1 MTFQRARQPEQKAQR
16 RSQILAAARQL
27 LADQGMD
34 QLSLSELARRVG
46 LAKSNVY
53 RYFESRE
60 AVLLEVLD
68 RDWQAWIEELN
79 ERTAQP
85 DLALPAQERGRLLAT
100 YVASSAASRPRLCA
114 LLSVLG
120 SVLEHNLSEDTVR
133 AFKLDALERSFAV
146 VTSMQRVLP
155 ELDFD
160 GCVDLLNAAHA
171 LLTGHW
177 LACQPSDVVAKVLT
191 DPRLCLFKRDFESD
205 LQRSLGLCIA
215 GLLAE
220 ARPPD
225 TQR

>member
-16 RSQILAAARQL
+16 KRQILAAARQL
-27 LADQGMD
+27 LADHGMD

-68 RDWQAWIEELN
+68 RDWEAWIEELEAQV
-79 ERTAQP
+79 ERLDAE
-85 DLALPAQERGRLLAT
+85 APASQRGRLLASHIAT
-100 YVASSAASRPRLCA
+100 SAAARPRLCA
-114 LLSVLG
+114 LLSALS
-120 SVLEHNLSEDTVR
+120 SVLEQNLTEDTVR
-133 AFKLDALERSFAV
+133 SFKLDALERSFKV
-146 VTSMQRVLP
+146 VTTTQRALP
-155 ELDFD
+155 ELDFNH
-160 GCVDLLNAAHA
+160 CVDLLNAAHA

-191 DPRLCLFKRDFESD
+191 DPRLVLFKRDFRTD
-205 LQRSLGLCIA
+205 LERSLQLCVA

-220 ARPPD
+220 VAAG
-225 TQR
+225 